1 MTMKRSDASNEQRR
15 HTRIRFTGTASLSNA
30 AGHWEGALLDISLK
44 GALMETPSDW
54 RGRPGDR
61 FVLELSLGDGG
72 QNITMQVTL
81 AHASATRL
89 GLHCDHI
96 DLDSIGHLRR
106 LVELNLG
113 DPAQLQRELG
123 LLG

>member
-1 MTMKRSDASNEQRR
+1 MKQPGASTEQRR
-15 HTRIRFTGTASLSNA
+15 HTRIRFTGTASLSNG

-44 GALMETPSDW
+44 GALMQRPADW
-54 RGRPGDR
+54 RDQPGDR
-61 FVLELSLGDGG
+61 FVLTLSLDDDS
-72 QNITMQVTL
+72 QISMQVTL
-81 AHASATRL
+81 AHASTTRL

-96 DLDSIGHLRR
+96 DLDSISHLKR